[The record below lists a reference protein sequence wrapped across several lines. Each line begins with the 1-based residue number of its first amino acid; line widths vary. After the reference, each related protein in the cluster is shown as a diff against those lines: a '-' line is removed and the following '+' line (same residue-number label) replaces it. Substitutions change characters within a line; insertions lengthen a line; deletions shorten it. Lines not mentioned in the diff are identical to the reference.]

1 MPILGGDEWSCYAEK
16 VLNVGDSVRV
26 VDIEG
31 QILKVVK
38 I

>member
-1 MPILGGDEWSCYAEK
+1 MPILGADEWSCYAEK